1 VGQGLE
7 SGNLSQ
13 IFSAGAAVTALVLS
27 FFSIF
32 RQRNDKDIGDLRA
45 DQGRIF
51 QRLDE
56 MDQRL
61 SKVEVEIE
69 HVPTKDQLHAL
80 DVKIT
85 AQGATLTSIL
95 STMNRLQEFFLE
107 REAK

>member
-1 VGQGLE
+1 MKDGLE
-7 SGNLSQ
+7 WGNVAQFL
-13 IFSAGAAVTALVLS
+13 SAGAALVALIIS
-27 FFSIF
+27 IFSIF
-32 RQRNDKDIGDLRA
+32 RQRNEKDVSELRA

-56 MDQRL
+56 IDQRVA
-61 SKVEVEIE
+61 KVEVEIE

>member
-1 VGQGLE
+1 MSQVE
-7 SGNLSQ
+7 WGNVAQFLSAGTAGVALIVS
-13 IFSAGAAVTALVLS
+13 IFSMLRSRGE
-27 FFSIF
+27 
-32 RQRNDKDIGDLRA
+32 KDVSELRGDLS
-45 DQGRIF
+45 RIF
-51 QRLDE
+51 ERLDE
-56 MDQRL
+56 TEQRL